1 MPSLIVTLAGKQ
13 QAKHTITQQ
22 RTRVGRWLSNDIVL
36 KGEGVSGRH
45 AVLFR
50 ADTRL
55 TVEDLGSKNG
65 TYVGTDRV
73 TRADLQDGD
82 VLRIGEYTLTVKADP
97 AAMAYEP
104 TLMVRTSNRTRR
116 ACLRRLDGSAV
127 GALVELNKV
136 VTALGRQGV
145 CIVTIIRRG
154 DEFAIRFTA
163 GTTAARLN
171 GAELGEDPVIL
182 NDGDVIETAG
192 DRLQFGFRELG
203 SE

>member
-1 MPSLIVTLAGKQ
+1 MPSLIVTLGGQQ

-22 RTRVGRWLSNDIVL
+22 RTRLGRFLSNDIVL
-36 KGEGVSGRH
+36 KGQAVSGKH
-45 AVLFR
+45 AVLIR
-50 ADTRL
+50 ADAKL
-55 TVEDLGSKNG
+55 AVEDLGSKNG
-65 TYVGTDRV
+65 TFVGTNRV

-82 VLRIGEYTLTVKADP
+82 VLRIGEYLLTVKADP

-136 VTALGRQGV
+136 VTALGPQGV

-163 GTTAARLN
+163 GSTAARLN
-171 GAELGEDPVIL
+171 GVELSEDPVIL